1 MKQNKT
7 KNKKKTLSFTF
18 PLINIIGARY
28 FDQGIFPQGDGQHT
42 PLGHPSLEYMTEVS
56 PLQEPQNPFGYYN
69 FPSAQDVSDVVFN
82 INNTDSGNS
91 GKVPHLYMTFGQ
103 LLDHDFASVPFSF
116 TSGCKAR

>member
-7 KNKKKTLSFTF
+7 KNEKKTLCLTF
-18 PLINIIGARY
+18 SLINIIGARY
-28 FDQGIFPQGDGQHT
+28 FDQGIFPEGDGLDT
-42 PLGHPSLEYMTEVS
+42 PLSHPSLDFVTEDS

-82 INNTDSGNS
+82 INNTVSGNN
-91 GKVPHLYMTFGQ
+91 GKVPHLYMTLGQ